1 MKRLQVKAMSA
12 ALMLLLCS
20 VTAMAQVKGSGTT
33 DYVPVWT
40 ASGTIGNSIMYQT
53 DSRIGIDTTSPQF
66 ALDVNGHIN
75 AASGYAIGETMVLAL
90 PGGVNSNNF
99 AAGPG
104 ALINPTGSFNTAVGS
119 ETLNNTTTATAN
131 TAVGSQVLL
140 SNTTGGYNTGVGY
153 GALTVD
159 QAGTYDTAVGA
170 FALFNNTASDNTA
183 LGYEALAHNAG
194 GSDNTASGEQALLS
208 NTLGNNNTA
217 GGAAAMLSNTS
228 GSDNTAYGELA
239 LENNTTGVGNIAI
252 GSGAAASVSGSN
264 SNNIE
269 IGSAGSSG
277 DSGAIRIGTSGTQTS
292 FFVARVRGVTTGEN
306 DAVPV
311 VIDSNGQ
318 LGTISSSRRFKT
330 DIQDMGD
337 ASRGLLRLRPVTFR
351 YQKPFADGSQP
362 IQYGLIAEEVE
373 EVYPHLVARS
383 ADGQIETVKYQVL
396 DAMLLNELQRQQ
408 AEIAELR
415 DQLAWILTSIS
426 TPEVRQSP
434 VRGPS
439 TANASGAEISSA
451 LKSLK

>member
-1 MKRLQVKAMSA
+1 MKRIQVKAMSA
-12 ALMLLLCS
+12 ALILLSCS
-20 VTAMAQVKGSGTT
+20 IGALAQVKGSGTT

-90 PGGVNSNNF
+90 PGDANSNNF

-104 ALINPTGSFNTAVGS
+104 ALFNPTGTFNTAVGS
-119 ETLNNTTTATAN
+119 AALSNTTTATAN

-183 LGYEALAHNAG
+183 LGYEALCYNAG
-194 GSDNTASGEQALLS
+194 GNDNTASGEQALLS
-208 NTLGNNNTA
+208 NTLGSNNTA
-217 GGAAAMLSNTS
+217 DGAGTMLSNTS
-228 GSDNTAYGELA
+228 GSDNTAYGASA

-252 GSGAAASVSGSN
+252 GYAAAAGVSGSN
-264 SNNIE
+264 SNNIH
-269 IGSAGSSG
+269 IGSAGSSA
-277 DSGAIRIGTSGTQTS
+277 DSGTIRIGTSGTQTS
-292 FFVARVRGVTTGEN
+292 FFVAGVRGVTTGEN
-306 DAVPV
+306 NAVPV
-311 VIDSNGQ
+311 MIDSNGQ
-318 LGTISSSRRFKT
+318 LGTVSSSRRFKT

-337 ASRGLLRLRPVTFR
+337 ASRGLMRLRPVTFR
-351 YQKPFADGSQP
+351 YQKPFADGSQS

-373 EVYPHLVARS
+373 EVYPDLVARS

-408 AEIAELR
+408 AEIAQLR
-415 DQLAWILTSIS
+415 DQLARLLTSIS
-426 TPEVRQSP
+426 TSEVRQSL
-434 VRGPS
+434 GGTPS
-439 TANASGAEISSA
+439 TASTRAVEISA
-451 LKSLK
+451 VHQNLK